1 MKTVRNSMKSNPRLL
16 NRPRGREPLYR
27 DDATGDGIAARRDS
41 NRIQWPT
48 PQELQRVSTTL
59 TRVSRWGMRQEE
71 AGDYFNSGDL
81 AYQLQEIIRATN
93 ELLKKS
99 RRPRMP
105 IRG

>member
-1 MKTVRNSMKSNPRLL
+1 MPRD
-16 NRPRGREPLYR
+16 NGQNV
-27 DDATGDGIAARRDS
+27 GIAARSVR
-41 NRIQWPT
+41 NQIQWPT

-59 TRVSRWGMRQEE
+59 TKVSRWGRRREA

-99 RRPRMP
+99 QRPRTP
-105 IRG
+105 IPD